1 MRPGATRSTG
11 VLAAALLLLLA
22 LLLATATEAGVARAD
37 GGAPNLVY
45 AAQEGGG
52 LVVIDIAKRQVV
64 GHLAVGGAPSAVLLS
79 YDSRYAYVAQRATGR
94 VAIVNARTQQ
104 VDGELPVGA
113 NPQAMVLGLPNLLYV
128 ANSGSNSVTVLDPDA
143 RRTLASIA
151 VGRHPSGL
159 AIAGAGS
166 GITTTDINDTE
177 LYVANTDDD
186 SVYVISTK
194 LRRVIATIPAPGGPL
209 GVAIP
214 PAGGVAY
221 VATRSGT
228 VLAVSLS
235 GHRLLGTVFHLSGPA
250 GTMDY
255 DAVTGQ
261 VYVPDPT
268 AGKVYV
274 LRPAS
279 DAGGSAPFSIPAEP
293 ASTLPFAG
301 GPAAVAITFDGA
313 YGFVAERDAGRVVMF
328 DAAAHKT
335 LATVTVGGAP
345 VALVTGAYA
354 PVVDRMAAN
363 VIGIALGVAV
373 LLALFG
379 AALVVSLRIRQRRQ
393 ASVKGPS

>member
-1 MRPGATRSTG
+1 MRLAGRRPGAPRSTG
-11 VLAAALLLLLA
+11 VLAAALLLLFA
-22 LLLATATEAGVARAD
+22 LLLATATEAMVAHAD

-45 AAQEGGG
+45 VAQEGGG
-52 LVVIDIAKRQVV
+52 LVVMDIARRQVV
-64 GHLAVGGAPSAVLLS
+64 GRVAVGGAPSAVLLS

-94 VAIVNARTQQ
+94 VAIVNARTEQ
-104 VDGELPVGA
+104 VEAELPVGA

-128 ANSGSNSVTVLDPDA
+128 ANSGSNSVTVRDPDA
-143 RRTLASIA
+143 RRTLATIA

-209 GVAIP
+209 GIAIP
-214 PAGGVAY
+214 PAGGVAH
-221 VATRSGT
+221 VATRSGA

-261 VYVPDPT
+261 VYVPDPPP
-268 AGKVYV
+268 GKGYV

-279 DAGGSAPFSIPAEP
+279 DAGSSAPFSLPAEP
-293 ASTLPFAG
+293 ASPLPFAG
-301 GPAAVAITFDGA
+301 GPAAVAFNFNPTQCF
-313 YGFVAERDAGRVVMF
+313 
-328 DAAAHKT
+328 
-335 LATVTVGGAP
+335 
-345 VALVTGAYA
+345 
-354 PVVDRMAAN
+354 
-363 VIGIALGVAV
+363 
-373 LLALFG
+373 
-379 AALVVSLRIRQRRQ
+379 
-393 ASVKGPS
+393 ASPR

>member
-1 MRPGATRSTG
+1 MRLAGMRPGATSSTG

-45 AAQEGGG
+45 VAQDGGG
-52 LVVIDIAKRQVV
+52 LVVLDIAKRQVV

-94 VAIVNARTQQ
+94 VAIVNAHTQQ
-104 VDGELPVGA
+104 VEAELPVGA

-143 RRTLASIA
+143 RRTLATIA

-159 AIAGAGS
+159 AIAPPGNA
-166 GITTTDINDTE
+166 TTTTAISDTD
-177 LYVANTDDD
+177 LYVANADDD
-186 SVYVISTK
+186 SVSGISTK
-194 LRRVIATIPAPGGPL
+194 LRRVIATLPAPGGPL

-221 VATRSGT
+221 VGTRSGA

-235 GHRLLGTVFHLSGPA
+235 GHRLLGTIFHLGGPA

-261 VYVPDPT
+261 VYVPAPPPR
-268 AGKVYV
+268 KVYI
-274 LRPAS
+274 LPPPA
-279 DAGGSAPFSIPAEP
+279 D
-293 ASTLPFAG
+293 
-301 GPAAVAITFDGA
+301 
-313 YGFVAERDAGRVVMF
+313 
-328 DAAAHKT
+328 
-335 LATVTVGGAP
+335 
-345 VALVTGAYA
+345 
-354 PVVDRMAAN
+354 
-363 VIGIALGVAV
+363 
-373 LLALFG
+373 
-379 AALVVSLRIRQRRQ
+379 
-393 ASVKGPS
+393 

>member
-1 MRPGATRSTG
+1 MRLAGMRPGATRSTG

-45 AAQEGGG
+45 VAQDGGG
-52 LVVIDIAKRQVV
+52 LVVLDIAKRQVV
-64 GHLAVGGAPSAVLLS
+64 GRLAVGGAPRAVLLS

-104 VDGELPVGA
+104 VEAELPVGA
-113 NPQAMVLGLPNLLYV
+113 NPQAMVLGLPNLLYI

-143 RRTLASIA
+143 RRTLATIA

-209 GVAIP
+209 RIVIP
-214 PAGGVAY
+214 PAGRGAQVAPP
-221 VATRSGT
+221 ASA

-235 GHRLLGTVFHLSGPA
+235 GHRPLRTV
-250 GTMDY
+250 
-255 DAVTGQ
+255 
-261 VYVPDPT
+261 
-268 AGKVYV
+268 
-274 LRPAS
+274 
-279 DAGGSAPFSIPAEP
+279 
-293 ASTLPFAG
+293 
-301 GPAAVAITFDGA
+301 
-313 YGFVAERDAGRVVMF
+313 
-328 DAAAHKT
+328 
-335 LATVTVGGAP
+335 
-345 VALVTGAYA
+345 
-354 PVVDRMAAN
+354 
-363 VIGIALGVAV
+363 
-373 LLALFG
+373 
-379 AALVVSLRIRQRRQ
+379 
-393 ASVKGPS
+393 